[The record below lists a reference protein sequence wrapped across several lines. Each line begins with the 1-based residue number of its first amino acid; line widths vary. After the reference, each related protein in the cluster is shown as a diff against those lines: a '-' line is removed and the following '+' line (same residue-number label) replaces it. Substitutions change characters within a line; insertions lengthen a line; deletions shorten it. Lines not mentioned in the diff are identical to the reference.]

1 MGRSIL
7 TRHLLLLLLSPLAT
21 FSIRTDYINSDN
33 IKMSIN
39 VTGHNTT
46 VTWTNPNKNISGRCY
61 STELQYR
68 RSCNTHWQEQ
78 TFDVMEDFVNVF
90 YLTRGNYLFRLRMK
104 YGCIDKSEWSA
115 WVDQWRNDTE
125 HDACV
130 LQVPVANWSFYYA
143 LLALVPVTLV
153 LLFCIIKRICQNNLP
168 VVPDPKH
175 VQEKILNL
183 SQSQG
188 RSFFLYV
195 SQWWDS
201 VSQDNQKYECNT
213 VMIEVVSLTK
223 SGNGEQQTEDED
235 NYGDL
240 CEPSITTISAYIH
253 WGQSHEW
260 STEA

>member
-1 MGRSIL
+1 GTSDGTVDPDSAPAAAPAL
-7 TRHLLLLLLSPLAT
+7 PTRHFLHP
-21 FSIRTDYINSDN
+21 
-33 IKMSIN
+33 IN

-68 RSCNTHWQEQ
+68 RSCNTHWQPSPRLKEQ

-115 WVDQWRNDTE
+115 WVDQCLWRTGLFIMLYW
-125 HDACV
+125 HWC
-130 LQVPVANWSFYYA
+130 LSHLF
-143 LLALVPVTLV
+143 ALVTYNLNVSYNL
-153 LLFCIIKRICQNNLP
+153 CIICQNNLP

-183 SQSQG
+183 SQ
-188 RSFFLYV
+188 